1 MVDVLYE
8 ELRHQILIGE
18 EQPGSVLTEVS
29 LATRYSVARPTAK
42 AAVERLVADGLVVR
56 LRRGAGASVRLL
68 TPADVDDLYETR
80 ILVESAVNASLAR
93 RTTEVNGAQI
103 ANDQLIAAA
112 AESRATGIVSADI
125 AFHKALVAKVGGVR
139 LMRLHDQLMGE
150 AHFCMA
156 QVQELQLLS
165 ARQIA
170 SEHAEILAAVRRGDE
185 HAATA
190 LTIAHLDRART
201 RLLEHIAATS
211 DDQPQFA

>member
-1 MVDVLYE
+1 VVDVLYE

-18 EQPGSVLTEVS
+18 ERPGSVLTEVS
-29 LATRYSVARPTAK
+29 LANRYAVARPTAK

-68 TPADVDDLYETR
+68 TAADVEDLYETR
-80 ILVESAVNASLAR
+80 ILVESAVNSRLAR
-93 RTTEVNGAQI
+93 HAAEVTEAQI

-112 AESRATGIVSADI
+112 EEERATGIVSADV
-125 AFHKALVAKVGGVR
+125 AFHKALVAQVGGVR
-139 LMRLHDQLMGE
+139 LTRLHDQLMGE

-170 SEHAEILAAVRRGDE
+170 SEHAEILAAVRGGDE
-185 HAATA
+185 QGAIAI
-190 LTIAHLDRART
+190 TIAHLDRARN
-201 RLLEHIAATS
+201 RLLGHIAVTS
-211 DDQPQFA
+211 DDQPPFA